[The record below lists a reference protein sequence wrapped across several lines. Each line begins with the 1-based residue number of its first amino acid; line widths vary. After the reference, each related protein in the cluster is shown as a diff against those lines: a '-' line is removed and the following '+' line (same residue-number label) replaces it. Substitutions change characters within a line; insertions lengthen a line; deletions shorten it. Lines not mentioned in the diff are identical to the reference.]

1 VTGVRRRHEPDRALA
16 TVLFTD
22 IVDSTRR
29 AAQLGD
35 RAWRELL
42 ERHHT
47 LARDE
52 LARAMTPSPVEL
64 VPPSPQTGSRA
75 RSGQL
80 GHHRPQ
86 PLRIQPLGQHHRPDH
101 VGEQHRDLLALA
113 RRGRAGVGL
122 SGSEPGL

>member
-1 VTGVRRRHEPDRALA
+1 VRRRHEPDRALA

-52 LARAMTPSPVEL
+52 LARAMAPSPVEL
-64 VPPSPQTGSRA
+64 VHHSLKPGHALRA
-75 RSGQL
+75 AAGQL

-86 PLRIQPLGQHHRPDH
+86 PLRIQPLGQHHRLDH
-101 VGEQHRDLLALA
+101 VGEQHRGLLALG